1 MLALTCGIIG
11 LPLVGKTTLFN
22 LLTQAGAETSAFAGR
37 TKTNIRTAPIP
48 DPRLDFLA
56 SLYHPRKVTPA
67 TLEVIDV
74 PGLTRGSGA
83 AFLAAVREV
92 DALIHVVRAFRR
104 ADVLHV
110 EGNLNPVRDLET
122 INTELLLADLQLV
135 ETRLE
140 RIASG
145 KKVKGDL
152 LAEQRAL
159 QRCREALEAE
169 KPLLEAGLTSE
180 EWQVLRHMGFLT
192 TRPMIIVVN
201 IDEEQLRA
209 GRYEGQEGVE
219 AYAGVRGIPVLKLC
233 AELEAEIARLEP
245 GDREVF
251 LEEMGI
257 TEPGIDRLARAIYR
271 RLGLISFLTAGE
283 DEVRAWTIKEGT
295 SARAAAGKIHSDIE
309 RGFIRAEVVN
319 FSDLER
325 LGDMNK
331 VKEKGLARLEGKDYI
346 VQDGDIINFRFNV

>member
-1 MLALTCGIIG
+1 MALTCGIIG

-22 LLTQAGAETSAFAGR
+22 LLTQAEAETSAFAGR

-67 TLEVIDV
+67 TLEIIDV
-74 PGLTRGSGA
+74 PGLTRGTGA

-92 DALIHVVRAFRR
+92 DALIHVVRTFQRE
-104 ADVLHV
+104 DVLHV
-110 EGNLNPVRDLET
+110 EGSLNPVRDLEM
-122 INTELLLADLQLV
+122 INAELLLADLQLV

-140 RIASG
+140 RIAAS

-152 LAEQRAL
+152 LAEQSAL
-159 QRCREALEAE
+159 RRCQEALEAE
-169 KPLLEAGLTSE
+169 KPLLEAGLTPD
-180 EWQVLRHMGFLT
+180 EWQALRHMGFLT
-192 TRPMIIVVN
+192 TKPMIIVVN
-201 IDEEQLRA
+201 IDEEQLRE
-209 GRYEGQEGVE
+209 GHYEGQEEVE
-219 AYAGVRGIPVLKLC
+219 AYAAARGIPVLNLC
-233 AELEAEIARLEP
+233 AALEAEIARLEP
-245 GDREVF
+245 ADREVF
-251 LEEMGI
+251 LKEMGI

-295 SARAAAGKIHSDIE
+295 TARAAAGKIHSDIE
-309 RGFIRAEVVN
+309 RGFIRAEVVS
-319 FSDLER
+319 FSDLAR

-331 VKEKGLARLEGKDYI
+331 VKENGLARLEGKEYI

>member
-1 MLALTCGIIG
+1 MALTCGIIG

-67 TLEVIDV
+67 TLEIIDV
-74 PGLTRGSGA
+74 PGLTRGAGA

-92 DALIHVVRAFRR
+92 DALLHVVRAFCRE
-104 ADVLHV
+104 DVPHV
-110 EGNLNPVRDLET
+110 EGSLNPVRDLEM
-122 INTELLLADLQLV
+122 INAEILLADLQLV

-140 RIASG
+140 RIAAS
-145 KKVKGDL
+145 KKIKGDL
-152 LAEQRAL
+152 LAEQSAL
-159 QRCREALEAE
+159 RRCQEALEAE
-169 KPLLEAGLTSE
+169 KPLLEAGLTAE

-192 TRPMIIVVN
+192 TKPMIIVVN

-209 GRYEGQEGVE
+209 GHYEGQEEIE
-219 AYAGVRGIPVLKLC
+219 AYATARGIPVLNLC
-233 AELEAEIARLEP
+233 AALEAEIARLEP
-245 GDREVF
+245 ADREVF
-251 LEEMGI
+251 LQEMGI

-295 SARAAAGKIHSDIE
+295 NARAAAGKIHSDIE

-319 FSDLER
+319 FSDLAR

>member
-1 MLALTCGIIG
+1 LALTCGIIG

-22 LLTQAGAETSAFAGR
+22 LLTQAEAETSAFAGR

-67 TLEVIDV
+67 TLEIIDV
-74 PGLTRGSGA
+74 PGLTRGTGA

-92 DALIHVVRAFRR
+92 DALIHVVRTFQRE
-104 ADVLHV
+104 DVLHV
-110 EGNLNPVRDLET
+110 EGSLNPVRDLEM
-122 INTELLLADLQLV
+122 INAELLLADLQLV

-140 RIASG
+140 RIAAS

-152 LAEQRAL
+152 LAEQSAL
-159 QRCREALEAE
+159 RRCQEALEAE
-169 KPLLEAGLTSE
+169 KPLLEAGLTPD
-180 EWQVLRHMGFLT
+180 EWQALRHMGFLT
-192 TRPMIIVVN
+192 TKPMIIVVN
-201 IDEEQLRA
+201 IDEEQLRE
-209 GRYEGQEGVE
+209 GHYEGQEEVE
-219 AYAGVRGIPVLKLC
+219 AYAAARGIPVLNLC
-233 AELEAEIARLEP
+233 AALEAEIARLEP
-245 GDREVF
+245 ADREVF
-251 LEEMGI
+251 LKEMGI

-295 SARAAAGKIHSDIE
+295 TARAAAGKIHSDIE
-309 RGFIRAEVVN
+309 RGFIRAEVVS
-319 FSDLER
+319 FSDLAR

-331 VKEKGLARLEGKDYI
+331 VKENGLARLEGKEYI

>member
-1 MLALTCGIIG
+1 MALICGIIG

-22 LLTQAGAETSAFAGR
+22 LLTRAEEETSAYVGR
-37 TKTNIRTAPIP
+37 TKTNIRTASIP

-56 SLYHPRKVTPA
+56 NLYHPRKVTPA

-74 PGLTRGSGA
+74 PGLTRGAGT
-83 AFLAAVREV
+83 AFLSAVREV
-92 DALIHVVRAFRR
+92 DALIHVVRAFRNE
-104 ADVLHV
+104 AVLHV
-110 EGNLNPVRDLET
+110 EGNLNPVRDLEM
-122 INTELLLADLQLV
+122 INAELLLADLQLV

-140 RIASG
+140 RIAAS
-145 KKVKGDL
+145 KKVKSEV
-152 LAEQRAL
+152 LAEREAL
-159 QRCREALEAE
+159 QHCREALEAE
-169 KPLLEAGLTSE
+169 RPLLEADLADE

-201 IDEEQLRA
+201 IDEEQLRTGHYGGEEEVA
-209 GRYEGQEGVE
+209 
-219 AYAGVRGIPVLKLC
+219 AYAAERGIPVLTLC

-245 GDREVF
+245 ADREVF
-251 LEEMGI
+251 LQEMGI
-257 TEPGIDRLARAIYR
+257 DEPGVARLARAIYR

-283 DEVRAWTIKEGT
+283 DEVRAWPIKEGT
-295 SARAAAGKIHSDIE
+295 VARAAAGKIHSDIE

-319 FSDLER
+319 FNDLAR

-331 VKEKGLARLEGKDYI
+331 VKEKGLARLEGKEYI